1 MTFLEL
7 CAIQPRAGGHER
19 ENTEWGLQRQ
29 GSASPS
35 LALWSSA
42 CPVFQHYW
50 EVWLPLLCS
59 FNLLLIRTKILSITF
74 FSRLSSPS
82 PLSLYYQISSTPFI
96 IFFSGT
102 LSLHQYSAGHFMSSP
117 HLEGARRSRSPLS
130 TFTPLFHW
138 GVPPPWVSRP
148 QSKQTAFLNCL
159 CPQGEKEVSSLLW
172 QVAGLGFSVLL
183 PVAEYYR

>member
-102 LSLHQYSAGHFMSSP
+102 LSSSVFCRPFHVIPTSGRCSQVSLPIIYLHSP
-117 HLEGARRSRSPLS
+117 FPLRGASPLVCQKLYGIEATEQANCIS
-130 TFTPLFHW
+130 QLSL
-138 GVPPPWVSRP
+138 PPGWKR
-148 QSKQTAFLNCL
+148 
-159 CPQGEKEVSSLLW
+159 G
-172 QVAGLGFSVLL
+172 
-183 PVAEYYR
+183 

>member
-35 LALWSSA
+35 LALRSSA

-102 LSLHQYSAGHFMSSP
+102 LSS
-117 HLEGARRSRSPLS
+117 SRSPLS

-159 CPQGEKEVSSLLW
+159 SPWGQKEVNSLLW